1 MESGWGEGQS
11 GETKKRGRT
20 GNEMGYKD
28 IVAHFAVDDQI
39 HRGFGAGRKK
49 MATHRGQGKIGRRIK
64 MGFRAI
70 SGT

>member
-1 MESGWGEGQS
+1 
-11 GETKKRGRT
+11 
-20 GNEMGYKD
+20 MGYKD

-70 SGT
+70 SET